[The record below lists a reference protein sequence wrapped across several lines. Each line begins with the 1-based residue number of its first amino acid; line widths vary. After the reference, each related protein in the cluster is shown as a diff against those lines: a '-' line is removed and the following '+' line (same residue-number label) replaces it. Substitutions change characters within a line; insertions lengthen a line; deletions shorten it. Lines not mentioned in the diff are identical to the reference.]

1 MVNQLKQDLI
11 LEVEK
16 AMIKMNNG
24 YQINLD
30 YLVDKIF
37 YIKSL
42 K

>member
-1 MVNQLKQDLI
+1 MVNELKQDLI

-16 AMIKMNNG
+16 VIAKMNNG

-37 YIKSL
+37 YIKSF